1 MRTVQDHLAAVLAA
15 AAPVAPLDVVLHDAT
30 GCILAADVVA
40 SVDVPAV
47 AVAARDGYAVA
58 AHDTYASGAQGPVLP
73 VAHDLHAGSPAGLR
87 HVGGTAVRVA
97 SGAPLPLGADAVV
110 PVEET
115 DRGQAHVAFQRVA
128 TAGQHVRVAGADVRA
143 GETVLT
149 AGTRLG
155 ARQIA
160 LAAALGRGR
169 LRVHPR
175 PRVVLLSVGSELI
188 EPTSAARPGTVFEA
202 DGHALEAAVRD
213 AGATPVRVGA
223 VPDEL
228 AALREALEDQL
239 VRADLVVLT
248 GGLSELAHDT
258 VKDVLAPLGTVRLDQ
273 VAMTPGLRHGFG
285 TVGAHGLDVVDAGGR
300 TVPLFALQGHP
311 VAAQVSFE
319 VFVRPALRAM
329 AGHTELFRPSVAA
342 VATEGWASPP
352 GLRQFVPASVLGSPD
367 EGYRATP
374 IGDPSAP
381 STTALAHANALAVV
395 GEGDVA
401 VHPGSVLHCLVLEG

>member
-1 MRTVQDHLAAVLAA
+1 MRSVQDHLAAVLAA
-15 AAPVAPLDVVLHDAT
+15 VGPVAPLDVVLHDAS

-40 SVDVPAV
+40 PVDVPAV
-47 AVAARDGYAVA
+47 PVAARDGYAVA
-58 AHDTYASGAQGPVLP
+58 ADDTLPGAGARVPDLP
-73 VAHDLHAGSPAGLR
+73 VAHDVHAGSPAGLR
-87 HVGGTAVRVA
+87 HVAGTAVRVA
-97 SGAPLPLGADAVV
+97 SGGPLPLGADAVV

-115 DRGQAHVAFQRVA
+115 DRGTARVA
-128 TAGQHVRVAGADVRA
+128 LQRPARPGQHVRHAGSDVHA
-143 GETVLT
+143 GEVVLP

-160 LAAALGRGR
+160 LAAVMGRGR
-169 LRVHPR
+169 LPVHPT
-175 PRVVLLSVGSELI
+175 PRVVLLSVGDELV
-188 EPTSAARPGTVFEA
+188 EPTTAARPGTVFEA

-213 AGATPVRVGA
+213 AGAAAVRVGV
-223 VPDEL
+223 VPDER
-228 AALREALEDQL
+228 ATLREALEDQL

-248 GGLSELAHDT
+248 GGLSELVHDT

-285 TVGAHGLDVVDAGGR
+285 TVGRGVGGPDDPG
-300 TVPLFALQGHP
+300 VPVFALQGHP

-342 VATEGWASPP
+342 AATQGWVSPL
-352 GLRQFVPASVLGSPD
+352 GLRQFVPASVLGSPE
-367 EGYRATP
+367 EGYRVTP
-374 IGDPSAP
+374 LGDPAAP

-395 GEGDVA
+395 GEADGA
-401 VHPGSVLHCLVLEG
+401 VHPGQVVHCLVLEG